1 MRVAVCSPYFDTG
14 AGEIGDV
21 LLLATPR
28 ARECERGRS
37 SSELSVVFPELS
49 VVFPDLSSELSVL
62 LSPVADVSLD
72 SEDSLLKARSA
83 EPLHAQGDDT
93 IPHMAAASLREILQ
107 RSANVCVYCLAATP
121 AI

>member
-1 MRVAVCSPYFDTG
+1 MQVAVCSPYCDRG

-49 VVFPDLSSELSVL
+49 VL

-72 SEDSLLKARSA
+72 NEDSLLKARSA

-107 RSANVCVYCLAATP
+107 RPDNVFVYCLAATP